1 MVPSFTLMADNMS
14 DRIAVVLSLALFLFS
29 AHPGVTEAQSA
40 QWKIET
46 IKLPSPA
53 SRLFLSM
60 DGSPDIN
67 QIRIKTRSNG
77 WLTLKQCGGK
87 HCADILKGDYSQT
100 KPPANAL
107 PDAEVT
113 RGNRNIRT
121 AWLAGPTRR
130 YAHGVLGDAIEAER
144 IVVADNQ
151 DKHHSLSLPKNSVF
165 EDRFA
170 RLADLD
176 GNGNDEI
183 ILVKSYLKKGAALA
197 VLSLAPEGLKIAAE
211 TTPIGRPHR
220 WLNPAGIADYD
231 GDNRKEIAI
240 VVTPHIGGRL
250 EFWEYRGGSL
260 HKKAHLNGFSN
271 HVIGIRAQRMSAS
284 ADFNGDGITDLAVPS
299 HNRMAIR
306 IVSLASGSARDIER
320 INLPGGVVTEV
331 VAIRLPGSIRPVL
344 IMGLDTGQLAI
355 LS

>member
-1 MVPSFTLMADNMS
+1 MADNMS
-14 DRIAVVLSLALFLFS
+14 DRSAVVLFLTLFLFS
-29 AHPGVTEAQSA
+29 ALPGVTEAQSA
-40 QWKIET
+40 QWKVET
-46 IKLPSPA
+46 IKLSSPA
-53 SRLFLSM
+53 SRLFLNM
-60 DGSPDIN
+60 DGSPDFN
-67 QIRIKTRSNG
+67 QIRIKTRNNG
-77 WLTLKQCGGK
+77 WLTLKECGGK
-87 HCADILKGDYSQT
+87 HCADALKGDYSQP
-100 KPPANAL
+100 KPPSQAL

-113 RGNRNIRT
+113 KGNRNIRT

-130 YAHGVLGDAIEAER
+130 YAHGVLGDAIEAGR
-144 IVVADNQ
+144 VIVEDKQ
-151 DKHHSLSLPKNSVF
+151 GKHHSLTLPKNSVF

-176 GNGNDEI
+176 GNGSDEI

-197 VLSLAPEGLKIAAE
+197 VLSLAPEGVKIAAE
-211 TTPIGRPHR
+211 TPAIGRPHR

-231 GDNRKEIAI
+231 GDNRKEVAI

-260 HKKAHLNGFSN
+260 HKKAHMNGFSN
-271 HVIGIRAQRMSAS
+271 HFIGSRAQRMSAS
-284 ADFNGDGITDLAVPS
+284 ADFNGDGIADLALPS

-306 IVSLASGSARDIER
+306 IVSLASGSARDIDR
-320 INLPGGVVTEV
+320 IDLPGGVVTEI
-331 VAIRLPGSIRPVL
+331 VAMRLPGSIRPVL